1 MENSTDT
8 RAISQ
13 DSSLGADTVQFI
25 FLEISESLGLKC
37 DPLVIYFGNL
47 LLLK

>member
-1 MENSTDT
+1 MENSTNT
-8 RAISQ
+8 HAISQ
-13 DSSLGADTVQFI
+13 DSSLDADTVQFI
-25 FLEISESLGLKC
+25 FLEISESLGPKS

>member
-8 RAISQ
+8 SAISQ
-13 DSSLGADTVQFI
+13 DSSLGADTDQFI

-37 DPLVIYFGNL
+37 DLLVICFGNL

>member
-8 RAISQ
+8 HAISQ
-13 DSSLGADTVQFI
+13 YSSLGADTVQFI
-25 FLEISESLGLKC
+25 FFEISESLGLKF